1 MYVQLPIFPQPEVIM
16 LHVLSKE
23 SKALFLLYLLVSVQA
38 VNSYD
43 QSSLT
48 VGQCYKDQTMCP
60 SHCRKYNDTNGAH
73 SSGYFIL
80 KVTIGGVAV
89 VLAAPYVLSWAG
101 FTAAGI
107 AAGSFAA
114 KLMALLAPTKAGG
127 IVAVLQSY
135 GAAGIPLLTKAWLFV
150 GGTLPPAFW
159 EWFDSN
165 ESDDYKNLCCC
176 QHCPF

>member
-1 MYVQLPIFPQPEVIM
+1 MPIFPQPVIM
-16 LHVLSKE
+16 LLSKE

-38 VNSYD
+38 VKSYD
-43 QSSLT
+43 QVSLSSLT

-60 SHCRKYNDTNGAH
+60 SHCRKYNDNML
-73 SSGYFIL
+73 SGYSIL
-80 KVTIGGVAV
+80 KVAIGGVV
-89 VLAAPYVLSWAG
+89 VLVAAPHVLSWAG
-101 FTAAGI
+101 FTAGGI
-107 AAGSFAA
+107 AAGSIAA

-127 IVAVLQSY
+127 IVALLQSY
-135 GAAGIPLLTKAWLFV
+135 GATGIPLLTKAWLFV
-150 GGTLPPAFW
+150 AGTLPPAFW